1 MKQMFNHYRNIEG
14 FERIEDL
21 IEKDEG
27 IKHEYKSS
35 FNLPYPELPN
45 PEIID
50 GKKVFKL
57 GNKSFNSEKEVI
69 KFIQKQFKIYNSF
82 LNIWKL

>member
-1 MKQMFNHYRNIEG
+1 MNFYKKFSENDKVTNYLMKQMFNHYRNIEG

-35 FNLPYPELPN
+35 FNLPYPEL
-45 PEIID
+45 
-50 GKKVFKL
+50 
-57 GNKSFNSEKEVI
+57 
-69 KFIQKQFKIYNSF
+69 
-82 LNIWKL
+82 